1 MDGEESDASPSRDR
15 KRIALILGCLLV
27 TVATALLLPTFATDG
42 LAGSPIDRALP
53 GDETTGEY
61 SDSGGGDGG
70 LGALHP
76 GDTTGVGG
84 EIGLDSDTFGNTD
97 TELHFTVRST
107 TGTYWRT
114 GAYDVYTGDGWERNT
129 DTTPLDGSIEHDGI
143 RDERIEYEL
152 EFETDASAI
161 PTPWRP
167 TVVEGV
173 DGLQVTDAGAIH
185 SETVI
190 ESGTTIS
197 GVSYA
202 PERDVGMLRSQSGTY
217 PSHVEERFTQLPD
230 ETPSRVE
237 EVTSQITAE
246 ADGPYEAAVAIEDW
260 LQSEKEYDL
269 RASRESENIADT
281 FIFEMNR
288 GYCEYFATAMVAMLR
303 SQDIPSR
310 YVVGYSTG
318 EYVGNETYEVR
329 AMNAHA
335 WVEVY
340 FEDVGWVRFDP
351 TPGEERLSAQE
362 EALEGISDEPTLR
375 DTGSPGEEIEPGNDV
390 EETTPSEEG
399 VHISLNRTA
408 VPGKSVEVTVTWFG
422 NPYPETPVYFNDQEI
437 GETDEEGVMVA
448 TVPDVDELTVAV
460 DPVRID
466 PDPVDVEIDP
476 ENNGTWNGANN
487 SQASA
492 NGGEFFSSGGGFIAD
507 TGKFLAGSSGFDG
520 VSTDQLV
527 LEETGQDREEETF
540 PVERDATIA
549 VTGEKEP
556 GASVLLTVRVGDIL
570 IRDAPITVDGE
581 EVGTTNGDGQLE
593 ISLPE
598 TTGDVSIQVEDGP
611 ITGSQTVTIPEL
623 ELAVDTGT
631 LPPMALGSVTVE
643 ATIGGEPASGVP
655 ISIGGEEVATTGTA
669 GTATVSLPLTHE
681 AVLSVSAAGQ
691 HEQTVLSGLLFP
703 LGAIVAIAVPS
714 LGGSILLLKRRG
726 YSFHRWLVIGRSIP
740 GALTR
745 FVVGALVVAASRGDE
760 FLLAV
765 HSRVRNLFAGLFAVA
780 TGKKQFAEVRSQIR
794 STGASI
800 RRRSRNV
807 IHLLR
812 DRNPPEASAEQV
824 STVESAWRRF
834 LDQLSISAPETRT
847 PGELATYA
855 IENEGLPE
863 EQVRTLRDTFRE
875 VEYGPGSET
884 DRIEDLQVAIEEVE
898 RASMQGREQG
908 ETE

>member
-1 MDGEESDASPSRDR
+1 MDGSDTSPSRDR

-27 TVATALLLPTFATDG
+27 TVATGLLLPTFATDG

-53 GDETTGEY
+53 GEGTTSDY
-61 SDSGGGDGG
+61 SDSGSGDGG

-97 TELHFTVRST
+97 TDLHFTVRST

-114 GAYDVYTGDGWERNT
+114 GAYDLYTGDGWERET
-129 DTTPLDGSIEHDGI
+129 DTTPLDGPIEHDGI

-152 EFETDASAI
+152 EFETDASAV

-167 TVVEGV
+167 NVVEGV

-185 SETVI
+185 SESVI
-190 ESGTTIS
+190 ESGTTVT

-202 PERDVGMLRSQSGTY
+202 PERDVGVLQSQSGTY

-230 ETPSRVE
+230 ETPARVE
-237 EVTSQITAE
+237 EFTTQLTAG
-246 ADGPYEAAVAIEDW
+246 ADGPYETAVTIEEW
-260 LQSEKEYDL
+260 LETEKEYDL
-269 RASRESENIADT
+269 RASRESDNIADT
-281 FIFEMNR
+281 FIFDMNR

-318 EYVGNETYEVR
+318 EYVGNDTYEVR

-390 EETTPSEEG
+390 EETPPSEEG
-399 VHISLNRTA
+399 VQISLNRTA

-422 NPYPETPVYFNDQEI
+422 NPYPGTPVYFNGVQV
-437 GETDEEGVMVA
+437 GETDGEGVIVA
-448 TVPDVDELTVAV
+448 TVPDDEELTVAV
-460 DPVRID
+460 DPVRIN
-466 PDPVDVEIDP
+466 PEPVDVELSS
-476 ENNGTWNGANN
+476 ENNVTLDGTNT
-487 SQASA
+487 SQVSA
-492 NGGEFFSSGGGFIAD
+492 NGSGFVTSGGGSLADSGGVLASSGGFA
-507 TGKFLAGSSGFDG
+507 G
-520 VSTDQLV
+520 VSTEQPV
-527 LEETGQDREEETF
+527 FGETGQDREEETF

-549 VTGEKEP
+549 VTGDQEP
-556 GASVLLTVRVGDIL
+556 GALVLLTVRVGDIL
-570 IRDAPITVDGE
+570 IRDIPVTVDGE

-643 ATIGGEPASGVP
+643 ATVGGEPASGVP
-655 ISIGGEEVATTGTA
+655 ISIDGEEVATTGTA
-669 GTATVSLPLTHE
+669 GTATVTLPFTHE
-681 AVLSVSAAGQ
+681 ALLSVTAAGQ
-691 HEQTVLSGLLFP
+691 SEQTALSGLLFP
-703 LGAIVAIAVPS
+703 LGAIVAIAVPA
-714 LGGSILLLKRRG
+714 LGGSLLLLKRRG
-726 YSFHRWLVIGRSIP
+726 YSVRTWLVFGRSIP
-740 GALTR
+740 GTLTR
-745 FVVGALVVAASRGDE
+745 TMTRGLVVLASRGDE
-760 FLLAV
+760 IVLALFA
-765 HSRVRNLFAGLFAVA
+765 RVRNLFAGLFAVV
-780 TGKKQFAEVRSQIR
+780 TGQKSREEIRRQVRS
-794 STGASI
+794 TVKTI
-800 RRRSRNV
+800 RRRSGKITR
-807 IHLLR
+807 LFR
-812 DRNPPEASAEQV
+812 GKNPPAAFAEQEL
-824 STVESAWRRF
+824 TVGAAWRRF
-834 LDQLSISAPETRT
+834 LNQLSVTAPETRT
-847 PGELATYA
+847 PGELARHA
-855 IENEGLPE
+855 IEKEDLPE

-884 DRIEDLQVAIEEVE
+884 DHIEGLEVTIEEIE
-898 RASMQGREQG
+898 RAGGQGREQG